1 MRVSVSLLL
10 VWALSAVKM
19 SSNRAFNAAA
29 VLTAGQVAGQA
40 LSFLR
45 NMLLARYLTKADFG
59 LAATFAISMAMLEL
73 VGRMALGQQV
83 VQARDGGDDAFQR
96 NAQVFQL
103 AAGVTSALLLFLA
116 SGVLAEM
123 LGVPEQAW
131 AFGLLALVPLCL
143 GLENLD
149 TYRFQRELQFKP
161 RVLCE
166 FVPQFLVT
174 LAIWPLLVWLGDYRV
189 VLWVIIGKSVLSVL
203 MTHLLAKRSYRLAW
217 DRSISRKI
225 VAFSWPM
232 VINGFLIFAS
242 QQADQLMVGSQYSM
256 EQLASYAIP
265 VSIVMVPWILFAQVV
280 GPVSMS
286 VLSSVQERKEE
297 FMDKCRQT
305 VDFSVVATVI
315 VTLPLIVSGEQIV
328 VTVFGGRYAGSSE
341 LMAIMATA
349 SALRFLRVAPTT
361 AAMALGDTKNLMWA
375 NVARSSS
382 LLLVLGVIAIRG
394 SIEWVAAC
402 AVVGEAVALVVSFML
417 MSSKH
422 PFSAHLILRPCV
434 YLSSCVLVGWLI
446 LRLGAAEL
454 GTSISAM
461 TSGLVVCLAACVGM
475 GLFPE
480 LRLQVLQ
487 RWRTSFAR

>member
-10 VWALSAVKM
+10 LWALSAVKM

-29 VLTAGQVAGQA
+29 VLAAGQVAGQA

-59 LAATFAISMAMLEL
+59 LAATFALSMAMLEL

-83 VQARDGGDDAFQR
+83 VQARDGGEDAFQR
-96 NAQVFQL
+96 NAQTFQFT
-103 AAGVTSALLLFLA
+103 AGITSALLLLLA
-116 SGVLAEM
+116 SGVIAKM

-131 AFGLLALVPLCL
+131 AFGLLGLVPLCM

-149 TYRFQRELQFKP
+149 TYRFQRELQFTP

-166 FVPQFLVT
+166 FVPQFLAT
-174 LAIWPLLVWLGDYRV
+174 LAIWPLLVWLGDFRV
-189 VLWVIIGKSVLSVL
+189 VLWLIIGKSVLSVV
-203 MTHLLAKRSYRLAW
+203 MTHILAERSYRLAW
-217 DRSISRKI
+217 DRAIARRI
-225 VAFSWPM
+225 IAFSWPM
-232 VINGFLIFAS
+232 VINGLFLFAS
-242 QQADQLMVGSQYSM
+242 QQADQLVVGSQFSM
-256 EQLASYAIP
+256 EQLARYVIP
-265 VSIVMVPWILFAQVV
+265 FSIVMVPWILFGQVV
-280 GPVSMS
+280 SPVSMS
-286 VLSSVQERKEE
+286 VLSSVQDCRNA
-297 FMDKCRQT
+297 FMAKCRQT
-305 VDFSVVATVI
+305 VNLSVVASVLI
-315 VTLPLIVSGEQIV
+315 TLPLIVSGEQIIV
-328 VTVFGGRYAGSSE
+328 IIFGGRYVGSGT
-341 LMAIMATA
+341 LLAILATA
-349 SALRFLRVAPTT
+349 SALRFLRFAPTT
-361 AAMALGDTKNLMWA
+361 AAMALGDTRNLMWA

-422 PFSAHLILRPCV
+422 RFSAHLILRPFAF
-434 YLSSCVLVGWLI
+434 LFGCVLVGWLI

-487 RWRTSFAR
+487 LWRTSFAR